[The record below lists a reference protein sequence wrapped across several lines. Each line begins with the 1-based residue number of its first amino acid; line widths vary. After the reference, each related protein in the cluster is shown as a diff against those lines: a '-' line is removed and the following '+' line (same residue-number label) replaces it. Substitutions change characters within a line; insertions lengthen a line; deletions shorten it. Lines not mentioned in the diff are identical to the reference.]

1 MEGPTRSVNP
11 PLRLDRVSARG
22 HRLTSV
28 TSILYIGGTGTISA
42 ACVRRSVSLGHRVA
56 VLNRGSA
63 RRPLPPEVELIE
75 ADIRD
80 AGSVR
85 TAIGDRRFD
94 VVAEFLAFTP
104 DHVAT
109 DLDLFEGRTGQY
121 VFISSASA
129 YEKPPRRL
137 PVVESTPLRNPF
149 WQYSRDKIACEDV
162 LVAAHRDRG
171 LPVTIIRP
179 SHTYDERL
187 LPTLGGWTDIARMR
201 AGRPVIVHG
210 DGTSLWTITH
220 SDDFAV
226 AFTGLLGNPAAIG
239 DAFTITGTHAPTWNQ
254 IYDWLADAAGVD
266 SPDLVHVASDTI
278 ASFAPDLGPG
288 LLGDKAHSMVFDSSK
303 VTELVPGF
311 RTTVTFD
318 EGARRI
324 LAYYD
329 ANPEAQRVDDGL
341 DAAFDR
347 IAAHARSAG

>member
-1 MEGPTRSVNP
+1 M
-11 PLRLDRVSARG
+11 A
-22 HRLTSV
+22 
-28 TSILYIGGTGTISA
+28 SILYLGGTGTISA
-42 ACVRRSVSLGHRVA
+42 ACVRRSVAEGHRVT

-63 RRPLPPEVELIE
+63 RRPLPPEVELLE

-80 AGSVR
+80 SAAVR
-85 TAIGDRRFD
+85 AAVGDRRFD

-104 DHVAT
+104 EHVAA

-129 YEKPPRRL
+129 YEKPPRLL
-137 PVVESTPLRNPF
+137 PVTESTPLRNPF

-162 LVAAHRDRG
+162 LVAAHRERG

-187 LPTLGGWTDIARMR
+187 LPTLGHWNDIARMR
-201 AGRPVIVHG
+201 DGRPVIVHG

-220 SDDFAV
+220 ADDFAV

-254 IYDWLADAAGVD
+254 IYGWLADAAGVA

-278 ASFAPDLGPG
+278 AAFAPELGPG
-288 LLGDKAHSMVFDSSK
+288 LIGDKAHSMLFDASK
-303 VTELVPGF
+303 VRALVPEF

-329 ANPEAQRVDDGL
+329 AHPEAQQIDEGR
-341 DAAFDR
+341 DAVFDR

>member
-1 MEGPTRSVNP
+1 M
-11 PLRLDRVSARG
+11 
-22 HRLTSV
+22 

-42 ACVRRSVSLGHRVA
+42 ACVRRSVALGHDVA

-63 RRPLPPEVELIE
+63 RRPIPPEAELIE

-80 AGSVR
+80 AAAVR
-85 TAIGDRRFD
+85 AALGGRRFD

-104 DHVAT
+104 DHIAT
-109 DLDLFEGRTGQY
+109 DLELFEGRTGQY

-129 YEKPPRRL
+129 YEKPPRRV
-137 PVVESTPLRNPF
+137 PVTESTPLRNPY
-149 WQYSRDKIACEDV
+149 WQSSRDKIACEDV
-162 LVAAHRDRG
+162 LVAAHRERG
-171 LPVTIIRP
+171 LPVTVVRP

-226 AFTGLLGNPAAIG
+226 AFTGLVANPAAIG
-239 DAFTITGTHAPTWNQ
+239 EAFTITGTHAPTWNQ
-254 IYDWLADAAGVD
+254 IYGWLADAAGVAD
-266 SPDLVHVASDTI
+266 PDIVHVASDTI
-278 ASFAPDLGPG
+278 AAFAPDLGPG
-288 LLGDKAHSMVFDSSK
+288 LIGDKAHSMLFDVSK
-303 VTELVPGF
+303 VTELVPEF
-311 RTTVTFD
+311 RTTITFD

-324 LAYYD
+324 LAHYD
-329 ANPEAQRVDDGL
+329 ADPGARRVDEDR
-341 DAAFDR
+341 DALFDR

>member
-1 MEGPTRSVNP
+1 M
-11 PLRLDRVSARG
+11 
-22 HRLTSV
+22 

-42 ACVRRSVSLGHRVA
+42 ACVRRSVALGHDVA

-63 RRPLPPEVELIE
+63 RRPIPPEAELIE

-80 AGSVR
+80 AAAVRAALGS
-85 TAIGDRRFD
+85 RRFD

-104 DHVAT
+104 DHIAS
-109 DLDLFEGRTGQY
+109 DLELFEGRTGQY

-129 YEKPPRRL
+129 YEKPPRRV
-137 PVVESTPLRNPF
+137 PVTESTPLRNPY

-162 LVAAHRDRG
+162 LVAAHRERG

-226 AFTGLLGNPAAIG
+226 AFTGLVANPAAIG
-239 DAFTITGTHAPTWNQ
+239 EAFTITGTHAPTWNQ
-254 IYDWLADAAGVD
+254 IYGWLAEAAGVAD
-266 SPDLVHVASDTI
+266 PDIVHVASETI
-278 ASFAPDLGPG
+278 AAFAPDLGPG
-288 LLGDKAHSMVFDSSK
+288 LIGDKAHSMLFDVSK
-303 VTELVPGF
+303 VTELVPEF
-311 RTTVTFD
+311 RTTITFD

-324 LAYYD
+324 LAHYD
-329 ANPEAQRVDDGL
+329 ADPGARRVDEDR
-341 DAAFDR
+341 DALFDR